1 MSTKIHNSAKE
12 ERYDLVCNRERGRER
27 ERKKREKE
35 RDRMGVAEVAT
46 ITGKNIPEKMGLD
59 VTVFVHSIRHLVTLY
74 LRQFQTFQ
82 KLN

>member
-1 MSTKIHNSAKE
+1 
-12 ERYDLVCNRERGRER
+12 
-27 ERKKREKE
+27 
-35 RDRMGVAEVAT
+35 MGVAEVAR

-59 VTVFVHSIRHLVTLY
+59 VTVFVYSIRYLVPLY